1 MTPGEKKKSKQKRNQ
16 CEKEIKENKR
26 NKSKKEIKTKKKSKQ
41 KRHQSKKVAFPDGKR
56 ARLAEA
62 EMAAGLQDHLH
73 LRDKTHLE
81 MSRIWISKKTY
92 TSIHLASPFHFVL
105 LQKLAWTRVHGP

>member
-1 MTPGEKKKSKQKRNQ
+1 MVNRYTKIVSNLLTNKQKPGSDKNDSWRKKEIKAKKKSMRKRNKRKQKKSEQKKNQNKKKIKANKTSKQKRN
-16 CEKEIKENKR
+16 
-26 NKSKKEIKTKKKSKQ
+26 
-41 KRHQSKKVAFPDGKR
+41 QSKKVAFPDGKR

-81 MSRIWISKKTY
+81 MSRI
-92 TSIHLASPFHFVL
+92 
-105 LQKLAWTRVHGP
+105 